1 MSFGDNL
8 RTLLEE
14 RNLTQ
19 KELAKQLNLAP
30 STVGSYVQNTREP
43 DFDTLKTIA
52 KYFDV
57 SLDYLLD
64 FNCGLTISHQEN
76 DLIRIFRSLSSAQ
89 KEICIEQCKAFV
101 KINYKEKEKTAKSS

>member
-8 RTLLEE
+8 RALLEE
-14 RNLTQ
+14 RKLTQ

-30 STVGSYVQNTREP
+30 STMGSYVQNTREP

-57 SLDYLLD
+57 STDYLLD
-64 FNCGLTISHQEN
+64 FTSNQTLSHQED
-76 DLIRIFRSLSSAQ
+76 DLLRVFRSLTSTQ
-89 KEICIEQCKAFV
+89 KEICLEQCKAFV
-101 KINYKEKEKTAKSS
+101 KVNYKEKMQ

>member
-8 RTLLEE
+8 RALIEE

-30 STVGSYVQNTREP
+30 STMGSYVQNTREP
-43 DFDTLKTIA
+43 DFDTLKMIA

-57 SLDYLLD
+57 STDYLLD
-64 FNCGLTISHQEN
+64 FNSNQTISHQED
-76 DLIRIFRSLSSAQ
+76 DLIRIFRSLSPTQ
-89 KEICIEQCKAFV
+89 KDICLEQCKAFV
-101 KINYKEKEKTAKSS
+101 KINYREKEEIAKSS

>member
-1 MSFGDNL
+1 MSFGNNL

-30 STVGSYVQNTREP
+30 STMGSYVQNTREP
-43 DFDTLKTIA
+43 DFDTLKMIA

-64 FNCGLTISHQEN
+64 FNSDQTISHQED
-76 DLIRIFRSLSSAQ
+76 DLIRIFRSLSSTQ
-89 KEICIEQCKAFV
+89 KEICLEQCKAFV
-101 KINYKEKEKTAKSS
+101 KINYKQKETTAKSS